1 MHQQLPNGQRAQR
14 PKGQGGRGTAMDLR
28 TRKARVSGRLVVS
41 GRVGRHV
48 SRHQGDCK
56 NEWLHKESAWVGVR
70 ERGACGRWQ
79 TALALEGRVDVE
91 HCEMT
96 LGGGGDT
103 IGASG
108 RRSQTACNS
117 RRREGACRT
126 HGECG
131 VHVSAVGTGHLAE
144 AKHSYPCPRPSFPR
158 VEERQGRTV
167 WNMINEPQCNSSPP
181 TSAGLVPLHPVGVQY
196 AA

>member
-1 MHQQLPNGQRAQR
+1 
-14 PKGQGGRGTAMDLR
+14 MDLP
-28 TRKARVSGRLVVS
+28 TRKARVSGRLVAS

-96 LGGGGDT
+96 LGGRRHNRGIWPQVTNGMQFQKERGGMPDAWGVWST
-103 IGASG
+103 RISRGDGATWRKRNTPIPARAHLFRG
-108 RRSQTACNS
+108 LKNAK
-117 RRREGACRT
+117 G
-126 HGECG
+126 GPCG
-131 VHVSAVGTGHLAE
+131 T
-144 AKHSYPCPRPSFPR
+144 
-158 VEERQGRTV
+158 
-167 WNMINEPQCNSSPP
+167 
-181 TSAGLVPLHPVGVQY
+181 
-196 AA
+196 

>member
-1 MHQQLPNGQRAQR
+1 
-14 PKGQGGRGTAMDLR
+14 MDLR

-96 LGGGGDT
+96 LGGEET
-103 IGASG
+103 QS
-108 RRSQTACNS
+108 
-117 RRREGACRT
+117 
-126 HGECG
+126 
-131 VHVSAVGTGHLAE
+131 GHLAAGHKRHAIPE
-144 AKHSYPCPRPSFPR
+144 GERGHAGRMGSVEYTYQPWGRATWRKRNTPIPARAHLFRGLKNAKGGPC
-158 VEERQGRTV
+158 GT
-167 WNMINEPQCNSSPP
+167 
-181 TSAGLVPLHPVGVQY
+181 
-196 AA
+196 